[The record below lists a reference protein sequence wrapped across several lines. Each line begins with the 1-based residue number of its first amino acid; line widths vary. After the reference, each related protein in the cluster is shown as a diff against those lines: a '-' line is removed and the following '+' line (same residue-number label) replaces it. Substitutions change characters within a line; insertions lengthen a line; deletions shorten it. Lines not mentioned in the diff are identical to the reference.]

1 MKIDDI
7 NTVLDILSCPTFQCA
22 LETQYWTWI
31 NHFFTWG
38 SIILFMLIQVILY
51 ADKLTFM
58 DFFYEYM
65 GVTPQACYNSSVPPC
80 TQFDTCMS
88 FGTYDPSPVTSTL
101 PMPPQPYLWHPI
113 PCLPLVAPRHSN
125 YVKLGVALVT

>member
-1 MKIDDI
+1 MISIQYLIDI
-7 NTVLDILSCPTFQCA
+7 SSCPSFQCA

-65 GVTPQACYNSSVPPC
+65 GVTPQACSDSSVL
-80 TQFDTCMS
+80 
-88 FGTYDPSPVTSTL
+88 PSSHCSTA
-101 PMPPQPYLWHPI
+101 QP
-113 PCLPLVAPRHSN
+113 A
-125 YVKLGVALVT
+125 